1 MLLYALPDMTMP
13 FTSAFRRLQTR
24 RAGCL
29 ATLALASC
37 MLLAKQVTGTQTVV
51 IGEIE
56 VQAAGETAYV
66 EAMRAALV
74 RATGRRSAATDPAF
88 APLLQDAR
96 RYVQIFRPATGSNPA
111 RITLDI
117 VAIERAIAA
126 LGQTTWSRERP
137 VVLGV
142 ITTAPEGADPALVR
156 AQLERAAL
164 DRGLPLRLV
173 SAAAAGITPGVTVTP
188 EAALL
193 AARRAGA
200 DVALVG
206 AADGAEWQW
215 TMFDGASATVFY
227 GDIAVGVEG
236 TADNLALG
244 SLAAVAQPLG
254 EAEFHVRGVRSLKDY
269 ADVQKILIAMPAIKS
284 ADLVATD
291 ADGAWF
297 RVEVSGGAA
306 GLAEALATQTRLK
319 REGDRYSRDYRYSP

>member
-1 MLLYALPDMTMP
+1 MTMP
-13 FTSAFRRLQTR
+13 FTSAFRRSRTR
-24 RAGCL
+24 RAGRL
-29 ATLALASC
+29 AALAVASC
-37 MLLAKQVTGTQTVV
+37 TLFSGAATATQTVV
-51 IGEIE
+51 IGEVE
-56 VQAAGETAYV
+56 VQSSGDAAYV

-88 APLLQDAR
+88 ATLLQDAR

-111 RITLDI
+111 RITLDV
-117 VAIERAIAA
+117 VAIERVIAA

-137 VVLGV
+137 VVLGL
-142 ITTAPEGADPALVR
+142 ITAAPEGADPALVR

-173 SAAAAGITPGVTVTP
+173 SAVAAGVTPGVAVTP

-206 AADGAEWQW
+206 TADGAEWQW
-215 TMFDGASATVFY
+215 TLFDGASATVFY
-227 GDIAVGVEG
+227 GDVAVGVEG
-236 TADNLALG
+236 AADNLALG

-254 EAEFHVRGVRSLKDY
+254 EAEFRVRGVRSLKDY
-269 ADVQKILIAMPAIKS
+269 ADVQKMLVAMPAIKS

-291 ADGAWF
+291 AEGAWF

-306 GLAEALATQTRLK
+306 GLAEALATQPRLK
-319 REGDRYSRDYRYSP
+319 REGGSNSRDYRYGP

>member
-1 MLLYALPDMTMP
+1 M
-13 FTSAFRRLQTR
+13 
-24 RAGCL
+24 
-29 ATLALASC
+29 ATLAVASC
-37 MLLAKQVTGTQTVV
+37 ALFAGLATATQTVV
-51 IGEIE
+51 IGEVE
-56 VQAAGETAYV
+56 VQSTGDAAYV
-66 EAMRAALV
+66 EAMRAAIV
-74 RATGRRSAATDPAF
+74 RTTGRRSAATDPAF
-88 APLLQDAR
+88 ATLIQDAR
-96 RYVQIFRPATGSNPA
+96 RYVQIFRPPTGGNLA
-111 RITLDI
+111 RITLDV

-142 ITTAPEGADPALVR
+142 ITAAPEGADPGTVR
-156 AQLERAAL
+156 AQLERAAIE
-164 DRGLPLRLV
+164 RGLPLRLS
-173 SAAAAGITPGVTVTP
+173 SAAAAGVTPGTVVTP

-215 TMFDGASATVFY
+215 TLFDGASATVFY
-227 GDIAVGVEG
+227 GDVAAGVEG
-236 TADNLALG
+236 AADTLALG

-269 ADVQKILIAMPAIKS
+269 ADVQKLLVAMPAIKS

-291 ADGAWF
+291 AEGAWF

-306 GLAEALATQTRLK
+306 GRAEALATQPRLK
-319 REGDRYSRDYRYSP
+319 REGGSNSRDYRYGP